1 MPSREGRGMILGTI
15 VLLII
20 FAIVILLVIGVLYA
34 RSLDQ

>member
-1 MPSREGRGMILGTI
+1 MILGTI